1 MKVRP
6 YRYPHVQKIEVGI
19 DVVLIVEVIQPSTS
33 PYSSLVLLVKK
44 KDGSWWLS
52 ENFWVLNNVPIS
64 NTFPI
69 PIFWKIVEG
78 TARVTNLF

>member
-44 KDGSWWLS
+44 KDGS
-52 ENFWVLNNVPIS
+52 
-64 NTFPI
+64 
-69 PIFWKIVEG
+69 
-78 TARVTNLF
+78 